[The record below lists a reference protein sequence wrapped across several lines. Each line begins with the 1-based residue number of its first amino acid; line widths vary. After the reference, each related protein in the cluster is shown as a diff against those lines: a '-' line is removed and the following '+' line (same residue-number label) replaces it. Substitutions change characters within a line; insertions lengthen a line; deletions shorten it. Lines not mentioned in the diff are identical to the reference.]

1 MREQNGRPASVM
13 VARPGLDLKPILGFI
28 EIRGSMQQ
36 LYILDDGGGRG
47 VFNIDQNGS
56 VLVFLKKDKNDSIL
70 AKGAGYKHSELSRGG
85 LLEA

>member
-36 LYILDDGGGRG
+36 LYNLDDGGGRSDSK
-47 VFNIDQNGS
+47 IDLNT
-56 VLVFLKKDKNDSIL
+56 
-70 AKGAGYKHSELSRGG
+70 LS
-85 LLEA
+85 